1 MPVKFQDY
9 YATLGVQRNA
19 TDAEIK
25 KVYRKLARKYHPD
38 FNPGNKQSEDKFKQ
52 LQEAYDV
59 LSDADKRA
67 KYDELGQ
74 NYKNGAEFTPPP
86 NWQGVDLNEMFNRAS
101 GAGRGRPGRGPDGR
115 RRWLQ
120 RLFRNAVRW
129 RRRVW
134 TCRGDRGGSRADASP
149 RGDAPRNHAA
159 TQCPHRKY
167 AEIHRGS
174 HPARARA
181 TRARSGYAEVA

>member
-9 YATLGVQRNA
+9 YATLGVQRTA

-86 NWQGVDLNEMFNRAS
+86 RIYVAQRTKMQLL
-101 GAGRGRPGRGPDGR
+101 GP
-115 RRWLQ
+115 
-120 RLFRNAVRW
+120 V
-129 RRRVW
+129 
-134 TCRGDRGGSRADASP
+134 
-149 RGDAPRNHAA
+149 
-159 TQCPHRKY
+159 
-167 AEIHRGS
+167 
-174 HPARARA
+174 PACVEP
-181 TRARSGYAEVA
+181 SKKQH